1 MFHINSWKT
10 ERDSQGPYSFTI
22 MQITV
27 LATHVMKMI
36 YYRVSESDSC
46 KKPRNKMVKKMHVI
60 LVLMRMILSLALW
73 CFLWISKRLFWNAE
87 FKCHRSLPTEKKI
100 KNSCVRAE
108 NISSMFESQIHFADI
123 QLNWRRVG
131 RISQTSVDKT

>member
-22 MQITV
+22 MQIIV

-36 YYRVSESDSC
+36 YYHVSESDSC

-60 LVLMRMILSLALW
+60 LVLMRMILSLAW
-73 CFLWISKRLFWNAE
+73 HCGSFFGFLKDCSGMQNLNVIDL
-87 FKCHRSLPTEKKI
+87 CQQKK
-100 KNSCVRAE
+100 KKDFLVWG
-108 NISSMFESQIHFADI
+108 Q
-123 QLNWRRVG
+123 
-131 RISQTSVDKT
+131 RISVACLSLRFILQISNSTDGELVG